1 MLKIYYKDEK
11 GNKIFIPENT
21 EDQPKGEIKF
31 KFKENIQPLYWKK
44 VQLPNA
50 MVYLDNNCQIII
62 SDNSISR
69 GYFLTLL
76 KSSKIC
82 IGNHTRFQST
92 SCGRSYS

>member
-50 MVYLDNNCQIII
+50 MVYLDNNCQ
-62 SDNSISR
+62 R
-69 GYFLTLL
+69 LCCTKLFLRA
-76 KSSKIC
+76 SSAI
-82 IGNHTRFQST
+82 
-92 SCGRSYS
+92 